1 MDRIFN
7 LSQFHKYLSS
17 EDLRR
22 GEFGIEWEGLRVHN
36 DGRLS
41 LTPHP
46 EIFGNK
52 LTNPYITTDFSESQI
67 EIITPTFD
75 TIDEAFSFFSF
86 MADLVNSSL
95 DEDEYLWFQSLPCIL
110 PESSKIPIA
119 KYKGRELAE
128 ESMEYR
134 KGLAKKYGL
143 RKQLISGIHFN
154 FSFKEEMIQKLY
166 ENIIVNGDI
175 NDLGS
180 DSTLNENI
188 SYKDFKNNLYLKITR
203 NYIRYVWLIIYL
215 TGCSVAAHDT
225 FTPEC
230 TDLMDKTDNHG
241 SFYSE
246 NGPSFRNASCGYK
259 NLEHLYPNYN
269 SVNEFTD
276 SVRSFIE
283 EGKLSQ
289 AKELYTQIRLKP
301 KDPRDVLGSLDEE
314 GIKYVEIRTLDIN
327 PFYKCGLIKKDMDF
341 LHLFLIYLLIAE
353 ESDYENW
360 QEEAIYNEE
369 KTAEFAYDPDMKLLK
384 DGEEIGLEHWALS
397 ILDEMDVMYKTLGI
411 GNHSILSSM
420 RRRIVDP
427 NLTYGKRLV
436 KLVKEEGYIE
446 SQIKLSRN
454 NKLTSKYLV
463 ENTDLLE
470 ENEFKDYVPI
480 ALQGAGK

>member
-7 LSQFHKYLSS
+7 LSQLHKYINV
-17 EDLRR
+17 EDLRK

-75 TIDEAFSFFSF
+75 TIDDAFGFFSF

-95 DEDEYLWFQSLPCIL
+95 PDDEYIWFQSLPCIL

-154 FSFKEEMIQKLY
+154 FSFREEMIQKLY
-166 ENIIVNGDI
+166 ESIIVNGDI
-175 NDLGS
+175 KDFGS
-180 DSTLNENI
+180 DSVLHENI
-188 SYKDFKNNLYLKITR
+188 SYKDFKDNLYLKITR

-230 TDLMDKTDNHG
+230 TNLMDKSDNRG

-269 SVNEFTD
+269 SVKGFTD

-283 EGKLSQ
+283 KGKLSQ

-301 KDPRDVLGSLDEE
+301 KNPREVLDSLDED

-341 LHLFLIYLLIAE
+341 LHLFLIYLLVAD

-360 QEEAIYNEE
+360 QEDAIYNEE
-369 KTAEFAYDPDMKLLK
+369 KTAEFAYDPDLKLLK

-397 ILDEMDVMYKTLGI
+397 ILDEMDVMCKTLGI
-411 GNHSILSSM
+411 GDHTILSSM

-427 NLTYGKRLV
+427 NLTYGKRLA
-436 KLVKEEGYIE
+436 KLVKEDGYIE

-463 ENTDLLE
+463 ENTDLLN
-470 ENEFKDYVPI
+470 ENKFKDYVPI
-480 ALQGAGK
+480 ALQGARK

>member
-1 MDRIFN
+1 
-7 LSQFHKYLSS
+7 
-17 EDLRR
+17 
-22 GEFGIEWEGLRVHN
+22 
-36 DGRLS
+36 
-41 LTPHP
+41 
-46 EIFGNK
+46 
-52 LTNPYITTDFSESQI
+52 
-67 EIITPTFD
+67 
-75 TIDEAFSFFSF
+75 
-86 MADLVNSSL
+86 
-95 DEDEYLWFQSLPCIL
+95 
-110 PESSKIPIA
+110 
-119 KYKGRELAE
+119 
-128 ESMEYR
+128 
-134 KGLAKKYGL
+134 
-143 RKQLISGIHFN
+143 
-154 FSFKEEMIQKLY
+154 MIQKLY
-166 ENIIVNGDI
+166 ENIIVKGDI
-175 NDLGS
+175 KDFGD
-180 DSTLNENI
+180 DSVLNENI
-188 SYKDFKNNLYLKITR
+188 SYKDFKDNLYLKITR
-203 NYIRYVWLIIYL
+203 NYIRYVWFIIYL
-215 TGCSVAAHDT
+215 TGCSVAAHNT

-230 TDLMDKTDNHG
+230 TDLMDKSDNRG

-301 KDPRDVLGSLDEE
+301 KDPREVLNSLDED

-369 KTAEFAYDPDMKLLK
+369 KTAEFAYDPNMKLIK

-427 NLTYGKRLV
+427 NLTYGKRLA